1 VVLERGSLK
10 ADVVHGQTTKWRFD
24 AGPFSI
30 RVLGTKFD
38 LAWDSSRERFA
49 LTLTD
54 GSVAVTGPKLQ
65 TRCLVRAGQRLEI
78 ELTAGKGSGPCIAPE
93 PEAQATMKPEVTHK
107 TIVEPTP
114 SAVSPPP
121 SWQTL
126 AARGQYEAA
135 WTAVST
141 TGFEQLKQR
150 ASAPDLIVLA
160 DLARFARR
168 SDQATRAFLELRQRF
183 AGSAEASHAAFL
195 LGRIAADQ
203 QGAPLRGADWFS
215 TYLSEQPNGP
225 FASEALGRLLECQN
239 RAGQL
244 ALSRKT
250 AARYLQ
256 LYPTGA
262 YNALAQHALITSA
275 NVTGGSAPASDA
287 QRP

>member
-1 VVLERGSLK
+1 MDPALIRLVTEATSADSEALQQRDFTERRRRFLVYAGRRRLRQRAARWFLPLAAVAVVLVLTFDSLRPPRSLSFEAQGRRGTPGEWLTTNGQVPLAVAFSDGSRLGLTGDARARVTELSGDGASVVLERGSLK
-10 ADVVHGQTTKWRFD
+10 ADVVHGPTTKWRFD

-150 ASAPDLIVLA
+150 ASAPDL
-160 DLARFARR
+160 
-168 SDQATRAFLELRQRF
+168 
-183 AGSAEASHAAFL
+183 
-195 LGRIAADQ
+195 
-203 QGAPLRGADWFS
+203 
-215 TYLSEQPNGP
+215 
-225 FASEALGRLLECQN
+225 
-239 RAGQL
+239 
-244 ALSRKT
+244 
-250 AARYLQ
+250 
-256 LYPTGA
+256 
-262 YNALAQHALITSA
+262 
-275 NVTGGSAPASDA
+275 
-287 QRP
+287 